1 MIFRLFFSTLKHGFT
16 GFWRNRN
23 TATSAIVSNSSVF
36 VILGIITVLI
46 LSANNVTREMKSSV
60 NQMQVFLKKD
70 LNLEQKAEIDRKIR
84 NRSEVESAN
93 FVSKEQG
100 MLELKQKFGDDAY
113 LLDSLAENPL
123 QDKYIIKLKDIS
135 MADSLISAIKEMP
148 EIDEANFHEEL
159 LRKIM
164 KITDYIRIGGFTLVL
179 VLLGISVVIISNT
192 TKIAIASRK
201 REINIMKY
209 VGATNEYIKGP
220 FVVEAMIIGALSAIL
235 AVLIIR
241 LIYGVFYNSVSQD
254 LFTLFTIYLVTPE
267 LLMKDISVIFASIG
281 LGVGAIGSILSLR
294 KHVRV

>member
-23 TATSAIVSNSSVF
+23 TALSAIVSNSSVF
-36 VILGIITVLI
+36 IILGIIIVLI
-46 LSANNVTREMKSSV
+46 LSANNLTREMKESV

-70 LNLEQKAEIDRKIR
+70 LTLDQKAEIDRKIKSR
-84 NRSEVESAN
+84 KEVDSVK

-100 MLELKQKFGDDAY
+100 MISLKQQFGDDAY
-113 LLDSLAENPL
+113 LLDNLVENPL
-123 QDKYIIKLKDIS
+123 QDKYEIKLKDIS
-135 MADSLISAIKEMP
+135 MADSLISALKEMP
-148 EIDEANFHEEL
+148 EIDESNFHEDL

-164 KITDYIRIGGFTLVL
+164 KITEYIRIGGFALVL

-220 FVVEAMIIGALSAIL
+220 FIVEAMIIGALSAFL

-241 LIYGVFYNSVSQD
+241 FIYGIFYRSASKD
-254 LFTLFTIYLVTPE
+254 LYTILTIYLVTPE
-267 LLMKDISVIFASIG
+267 LLMEDISVIFASIG